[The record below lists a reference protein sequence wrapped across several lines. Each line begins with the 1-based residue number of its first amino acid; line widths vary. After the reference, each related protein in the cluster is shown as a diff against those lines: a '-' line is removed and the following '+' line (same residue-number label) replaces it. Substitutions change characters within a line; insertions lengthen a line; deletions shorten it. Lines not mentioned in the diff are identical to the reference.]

1 MVKIIDL
8 RKDKRRAL
16 KITILVKLLCLFI
29 ISGLLYLDYRLVD
42 YYNGDSKKVKVKI
55 TDKFTEEGSGYKE
68 YYIHYRY
75 ENFKEQAKKKKKSSY
90 ENAKIGGYQWYTL
103 DRQER
108 EVVDWWYPVIVILS
122 FPTMIFFLV
131 GLFSYVCS
139 EDYIRNRDRDSR
151 MKKLDKKYNN
161 NLKTF
166 NYDEYFG

>member
-8 RKDKRRAL
+8 RKDKRKAL
-16 KITILVKLLCLFI
+16 KVTILVKLSCLFI

-55 TDKFTEEGSGYKE
+55 TGKFTDEGSRYKD
-68 YYIHYRY
+68 YYINYRY
-75 ENFKEQAKKKKKSSY
+75 ENFKERTLRVTKSSY
-90 ENAKIGGYQWYTL
+90 ENAKIEGYQWYTL
-103 DRQER
+103 DRQKR
-108 EVVDWWYPVIVILS
+108 DGVDWWYPVIVALS
-122 FPTMIFFLV
+122 FPTIIFFLV

-139 EDYIRNRDRDSR
+139 EDDIRDWGRDSR

>member
-8 RKDKRRAL
+8 RKDRRRAL
-16 KITILVKLLCLFI
+16 KVTILVKLSCLFI
-29 ISGLLYLDYRLVD
+29 ISGLIYLDYRLIN
-42 YYNGDSKKVKVKI
+42 YYNGDPKKVKVKI
-55 TDKFTEEGSGYKE
+55 TDKFTNEGGYID
-68 YYIHYRY
+68 YYINYKY
-75 ENFKEQAKKKKKSSY
+75 ENFKEQALCITKSSY

-108 EVVDWWYPVIVILS
+108 EGADWWYFVIVILS
-122 FPTMIFFLV
+122 FPTIIFFAV
-131 GLFSYVCS
+131 GLFVYVCS
-139 EDYIRNRDRDSR
+139 ESDIRDWDRDSK